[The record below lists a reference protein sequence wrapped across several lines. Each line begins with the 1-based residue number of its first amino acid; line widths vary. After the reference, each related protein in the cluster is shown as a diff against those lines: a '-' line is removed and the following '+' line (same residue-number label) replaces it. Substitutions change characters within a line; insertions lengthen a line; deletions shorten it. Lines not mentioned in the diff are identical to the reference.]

1 MNRIAL
7 FFCVLLV
14 AASVIALAAYKP
26 ANAPSATTDADV
38 AVTIFPLY
46 DIVRTIAGDSVDV
59 HLILPPGASPHTF
72 EPSPSDVAAIND
84 TRVVYRIGYTL
95 DDWAVT
101 IADAKSDVLTLSTD
115 IEIRRTSDDT
125 SVESADP
132 HYWLTIPNAK
142 HMAALAA
149 QDLGSH
155 FPQFKNTFLA
165 NYLAYAKQLDD
176 ADAEI
181 RTIIAATPNKNI
193 VTMHDAWYYFAEEYG
208 LNVIGTFEPEGAE
221 EPTPQQLA
229 SLTSAV
235 AAAGVHTVYVDA
247 DANVDAITSFANDN
261 GLTIVAV
268 DAEGATYSSYIDL
281 MLGNARL
288 ISQNN

>member
-26 ANAPSATTDADV
+26 ESTPKATDDADV

-46 DIVRTIAGDSVDV
+46 DIVRTIAGDAVDV

-115 IEIRRTSDDT
+115 MEIRSATDN
-125 SVESADP
+125 SADP

-142 HMAALAA
+142 RMAALAA

-155 FPQFKNTFLA
+155 FPQFKNTFQA
-165 NYLAYAKQLDD
+165 NYLTYAKQLDATD
-176 ADAEI
+176 TEI
-181 RTIIAATPNKNI
+181 RSILAATPNKNI
-193 VTMHDAWYYFAEEYG
+193 VTMHDAWYYFATEYG

-229 SLTSAV
+229 SLTNAV

>member
-26 ANAPSATTDADV
+26 ESTPKATDDADV

-46 DIVRTIAGDSVDV
+46 DIVRTIAGDAVDV

-115 IEIRRTSDDT
+115 MEIRSATDN
-125 SVESADP
+125 SADP

-142 HMAALAA
+142 RMAALAA

-155 FPQFKNTFLA
+155 FPQFKNTFQA
-165 NYLAYAKQLDD
+165 NYLAYAKQLDATD
-176 ADAEI
+176 TEI
-181 RTIIAATPNKNI
+181 RSILAATPNKNI
-193 VTMHDAWYYFAEEYG
+193 VTMHDAWYYFATEYG

-229 SLTSAV
+229 SLTNAV

>member
-26 ANAPSATTDADV
+26 ESTPKATTDADV

-46 DIVRTIAGDSVDV
+46 DIVRTIAGDAVDV

-115 IEIRRTSDDT
+115 MEIRSATDN
-125 SVESADP
+125 SADP

-155 FPQFKNTFLA
+155 FPQFKNTFQA
-165 NYLAYAKQLDD
+165 NYLAYAKQLD
-176 ADAEI
+176 ATDAEI
-181 RTIIAATPNKNI
+181 RSILAATPNKNI
-193 VTMHDAWYYFAEEYG
+193 VTMHDAWYYFATEYG

-229 SLTSAV
+229 SLTNAV
-235 AAAGVHTVYVDA
+235 AAAGVRTVYVDA

-261 GLTIVAV
+261 DLTIVAV